1 VVDQAHLLSREQA
14 GGIAAQSAS
23 LEQRTKHQFVVVT
36 VTTLGGRDI
45 ADYSTALG
53 TRWGVGRK
61 GVNDGV
67 LLVVAPTERKVRI
80 AVAEGLRKALTDA
93 EAKAI
98 IEQTILP
105 AFRARHFDQGIIKGA
120 DRIMSELSETKA

>member
-1 VVDQAHLLSREQA
+1 MLSTAQA

-45 ADYSTALG
+45 ADFSTDLG
-53 TRWGVGRK
+53 NRWGIGRK

-80 AVAEGLRKALTDA
+80 AVGDGLRGMLTDA
-93 EAKAI
+93 EAQAI
-98 IEQTILP
+98 IDRVILP
-105 AFRARHFDQGIIKGA
+105 DFRARHFDQGIIKGA
-120 DRIMSELSETKA
+120 DKIMAELSETSA